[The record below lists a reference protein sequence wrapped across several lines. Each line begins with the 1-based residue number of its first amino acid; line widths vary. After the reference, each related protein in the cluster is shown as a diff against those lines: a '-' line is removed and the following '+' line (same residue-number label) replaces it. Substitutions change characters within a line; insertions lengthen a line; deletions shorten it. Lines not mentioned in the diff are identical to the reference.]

1 MTRFEDYRDK
11 FETIRLERDVDGVLL
26 MRLHTDGGPL
36 RWSLKPHKE
45 LEQAFLDIAR
55 DRENQVVI
63 LTGTGDEFSGPAV
76 GGATDEAARSV
87 ATKVAPEDW
96 YWMSQEGRRYILNLI
111 DVEIP
116 MIAAVNGPALR
127 HAMMAMLCDIVLA
140 ADTAVFQDSAH
151 YAGGLVPGD
160 GHGVIFPFIMG
171 LNRGR
176 YFLMTAQRL
185 SAEEAR
191 GAGLVNEVLPPE
203 ALLPRAYELARQLL
217 KSPPLVRRYS
227 RYLLTQP
234 LRLALQQTLA
244 YGFAMEGH
252 TLA

>member
-1 MTRFEDYRDK
+1 MIQFEDYRDK
-11 FETIRLERDVDGVLL
+11 FETIHFERDADGVLL

-36 RWSLKPHKE
+36 RWSLLPHKE

-63 LTGTGDEFSGPAV
+63 LTGAGDEFSGPAV
-76 GGATDEAARSV
+76 GGPTDESTRSV
-87 ATKVAPEDW
+87 STKVSPEDW
-96 YWMSQEGRRYILNLI
+96 YWMSQEGRRYILNLL

-127 HAMMAMLCDIVLA
+127 HAMMTLLCDIVLA
-140 ADTAVFQDSAH
+140 SDTAVFQDSAH

-160 GHGVIFPFIMG
+160 GHGIIFPFIMG
-171 LNRGR
+171 HNRGR

-185 SAEEAR
+185 DAQAAR
-191 GAGLVNEVLPPE
+191 DAGLVNEVLAPA
-203 ALLPRAYELARQLL
+203 ALLPRASALARPLL
-217 KSPPLVRRYS
+217 QTPPLVRRYS

-234 LRLALQQTLA
+234 LRAALQQSLA

-252 TLA
+252 SIA